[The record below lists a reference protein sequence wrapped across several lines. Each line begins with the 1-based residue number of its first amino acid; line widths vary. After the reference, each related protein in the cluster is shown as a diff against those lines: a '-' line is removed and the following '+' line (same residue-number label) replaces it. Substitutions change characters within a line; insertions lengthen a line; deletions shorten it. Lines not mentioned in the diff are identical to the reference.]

1 MDFSIQAEDD
11 SCYQVARSLVNLH
24 NQVAGGD
31 YAYVAQLRASAPA
44 AVGASARE
52 ARPAGAGGDGEDGS
66 SSSSSGE
73 EDEDEEG
80 EGEGGDAMDVD
91 AAPPARPPRAAPVVD
106 ADGFTTVARRSR
118 R

>member
-52 ARPAGAGGDGEDGS
+52 ARPAGAGGGEEDGS

-73 EDEDEEG
+73 EDGEEEG
-80 EGEGGDAMDVD
+80 EEEGGDAMDVD
-91 AAPPARPPRAAPVVD
+91 APPARPPRAAPVVD
-106 ADGFTTVARRSR
+106 EDGFTTVARRSR

>member
-31 YAYVAQLRASAPA
+31 FTYVAQLRASAPA

-52 ARPAGAGGDGEDGS
+52 ARPAGAGGDEGGGGS

-73 EDEDEEG
+73 EGEEEEG
-80 EGEGGDAMDVD
+80 EEGGDAMDVD
-91 AAPPARPPRAAPVVD
+91 APPARAPRAAPAVD
-106 ADGFTTVARRSR
+106 EDGFTAVARRSR